1 MPKIVAKENYCLG
14 CKLCEV
20 NCMVAHS
27 RSQKILKA
35 FSQEK
40 DLLSPRILVEDAGRV
55 SFAVQCRH
63 CENAPC
69 VEACITG
76 AMSRDP
82 NTGAVLCDSNKCVGC
97 YMCIMVCPAG
107 AVLRNKKGKVVSKCD
122 LCAEHGLPAC
132 VENCPNEA
140 LTYVED

>member
-1 MPKIVAKENYCLG
+1 MPKIVAKEHLCLG
-14 CKLCEV
+14 CKLCEIH
-20 NCMVAHS
+20 CMVAHS

-40 DLLSPRILVEDAGRV
+40 DRLSPRILVEDAGRV

-63 CENAPC
+63 CENPPC
-69 VEACITG
+69 VEACISG

-82 NTGAVLCDSNKCVGC
+82 ETDAVLCDADKCVGC

-107 AVLRNKKGKVVSKCD
+107 AVLRSKKGKVVSKCD
-122 LCAEHGLPAC
+122 LCAERGVPAC

-140 LTYVED
+140 LAYVED